1 MDRELKP
8 GLAEMIY
15 LLSFSFDRNTG
26 PALEGCIQQ
35 FIFEIVLPIV
45 AEPS

>member
-15 LLSFSFDRNTG
+15 LLSFSFDRNTRS
-26 PALEGCIQQ
+26 ALEGCMQQ